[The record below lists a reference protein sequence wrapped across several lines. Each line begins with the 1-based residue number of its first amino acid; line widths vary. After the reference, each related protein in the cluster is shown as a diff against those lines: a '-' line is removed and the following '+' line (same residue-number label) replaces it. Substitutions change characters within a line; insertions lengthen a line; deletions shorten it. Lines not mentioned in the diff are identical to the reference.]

1 MVEEMV
7 VGLVVIQVVAMVA
20 KKVAMKDDLLGGE
33 KAAKM
38 AVEMDDILVFVWV
51 VWMVEEMVAE
61 LAVMSVVAMVVNEV
75 AMKADLLDDRKAA
88 K

>member
-7 VGLVVIQVVAMVA
+7 VRLVVIQVVAMVA

-38 AVEMDDILVFVWV
+38 AVEMDDKMVFVWV
-51 VWMVEEMVAE
+51 AWMVE
-61 LAVMSVVAMVVNEV
+61 
-75 AMKADLLDDRKAA
+75 
-88 K
+88 